1 MLSRRTRLL
10 AVLVLALPVL
20 AVGAI
25 AAQGAPPLRAPVQ
38 PAPTVDYT
46 DPTQGAHVRIGLR
59 VSESSAAP
67 TMLEIDRGFTSS
79 LRGSTGPFT
88 LRLRDSAGA
97 VLDTLTMDDPL
108 AVRTYDSKQNAHS
121 MLRLEEADVVVD
133 LPLIDTITTVDVALG
148 RKRIATVDVSPLIM
162 GCQGKELP
170 CAIS

>member
-25 AAQGAPPLRAPVQ
+25 AAQGAPPRLAPVQ
-38 PAPTVDYT
+38 PAPSVDFT
-46 DPTQGAHVRIGLR
+46 DPSKGAHLRLGLR
-59 VSESSAAP
+59 LSEATVALM
-67 TMLEIDRGFTSS
+67 MLEIGPGFTSS

-108 AVRTYDSKQNAHS
+108 AVRTYTSKQYAHGT
-121 MLRLEEADVVVD
+121 LRLEEADVIVD
-133 LPLIDTITTVDVALG
+133 LPYIDTTATVDVVLG
-148 RKRIATVDVSPLIM
+148 RKRVGSIEVGSLIQACM
-162 GCQGKELP
+162 GKRLP
-170 CAIS
+170 CAFS